1 ESCSVILTCCG
12 SSRGIDDSF
21 FFTEKVR
28 AEKAKPNSTVLST
41 KHLKFAPTRVS
52 VRGKRSLLK
61 SHPSVHYKIA
71 FPSLANEQK
80 PQQPVRGQDM
90 TRMVLNATR
99 QRRQQ
104 WKPHV
109 IEEP

>member
-28 AEKAKPNSTVLST
+28 VLST